1 MKTNL
6 PVTQH
11 EIPFPYGHMLVSRTD
26 LKGVLTDANEGF
38 VRLSG
43 FSREDL
49 IGKSHNMV
57 RHPDMPEQ
65 AFSDLWGTVKR
76 GKPWRG
82 IVKNRAKNGDFYWV
96 DAFVVPVRKA
106 GEVVGYMSVRTE
118 PTREQINEAA
128 TLYATLKKNSHAM
141 PAGNK
146 FAHLWN
152 VKTRLAATMSVSVL
166 MVIITV
172 LIGLS
177 GLRSGN
183 QMLETVYSN
192 YADPVFEI
200 KTSMQLMDG
209 AFKHVS
215 LGLAHS
221 PDSRSLKL
229 HDHALTKHTE
239 KISGKISELNQITEK
254 LDKQLVEADEKQLLA
269 DFKKAESDYIEQGLR
284 PAYER
289 LNAGDFDGVAVI
301 LSTKI
306 TPLYEVASASAK
318 ELELHFEKQG
328 GEIKRHAED
337 NYDATLKFNLICV
350 LVSLLIMLVAS
361 QLQARAILRPIREV
375 IRSFNRIEEGILTD
389 EYDLSRQ
396 DEFGELNGALAV
408 MQTRLKAMLDEIH
421 EASMSLQQ
429 HSANLDAQMYMVVKQ
444 SEAQSDRIQAAAA
457 GAEQSSQ
464 SVAEVA
470 DLAAH
475 MNESANTSNALV
487 TQSNQALMQSMA
499 ANQKVADA
507 VQISG
512 KVIVDLSQRI
522 DNINSITVSIKKIA
536 DQTNLLALN
545 AAIEAARAGES
556 GRGFAVVAD
565 EVHKLAERT
574 AKSTL
579 DITAMVAEIRGVA
592 SDAVR
597 EMELAT
603 GEVQAGV
610 MQMNS
615 SAEGLAHV
623 AEAGKLVVSSSQH
636 IAEFA
641 REQQV
646 TSQMMANGME
656 QIAELVAQ
664 NTLLAKDASRL
675 SDDLHQTSDVMR
687 RVIDTFELQKN
698 GHKSQAKV
706 SSSTGDIDLF

>member
-1 MKTNL
+1 
-6 PVTQH
+6 
-11 EIPFPYGHMLVSRTD
+11 
-26 LKGVLTDANEGF
+26 
-38 VRLSG
+38 
-43 FSREDL
+43 
-49 IGKSHNMV
+49 
-57 RHPDMPEQ
+57 
-65 AFSDLWGTVKR
+65 
-76 GKPWRG
+76 
-82 IVKNRAKNGDFYWV
+82 
-96 DAFVVPVRKA
+96 
-106 GEVVGYMSVRTE
+106 
-118 PTREQINEAA
+118 
-128 TLYATLKKNSHAM
+128 
-141 PAGNK
+141 
-146 FAHLWN
+146 
-152 VKTRLAATMSVSVL
+152 
-166 MVIITV
+166 
-172 LIGLS
+172 
-177 GLRSGN
+177 
-183 QMLETVYSN
+183 
-192 YADPVFEI
+192 
-200 KTSMQLMDG
+200 
-209 AFKHVS
+209 VS

-221 PDSRSLKL
+221 PDSRFLKL

-375 IRSFNRIEEGILTD
+375 ICSFNRIEEGILTD

-603 GEVQAGV
+603 GEVHAGV

-615 SAEGLAHV
+615 SVEGLAHV

-698 GHKSQAKV
+698 GHKLRPKV
-706 SSSTGDIDLF
+706 SSATGDIDLF